1 MNGAFSVKDSTVG
14 KGIAILLMLFHHLFN
29 DYEEYA
35 GYAVSYF
42 PFSGDRLTYLAVLS
56 KICVAVFVFISGYG
70 IAASF
75 GGLCRDGR
83 LPGAG
88 EVGRF
93 VRRRYVRLMAA
104 YWFAFALTLVCQ
116 PLGRTIFDAYGT
128 GLRAILACGAI
139 DVLGLS
145 FICGTPTLNP
155 TWWYMSVAL
164 FVCAAAPLIVM
175 LMKKVGSTVAAAALF
190 LTAASFFTE
199 GIMVSYFVVML
210 AGIWCCE
217 TDLFGRVETLRQSSP
232 AARRLVPAAEAV
244 LLAVVMLLWH
254 DYNRFGLA
262 DALAALLLLLLAAQ
276 VIVKIP
282 VVSSLLGLLG
292 RHSGNMFLMHNQ
304 LYSFYFL
311 GFFYSF
317 RHWALILLVLTAVS
331 LAVSV
336 LMEYLKKLTHYNVLT
351 AHLEGRAS

>member
-104 YWFAFALTLVCQ
+104 YWCAS
-116 PLGRTIFDAYGT
+116 PWGGRS
-128 GLRAILACGAI
+128 L
-139 DVLGLS
+139 
-145 FICGTPTLNP
+145 TPTER
-155 TWWYMSVAL
+155 
-164 FVCAAAPLIVM
+164 VCARSWPAVPSMCWACPL
-175 LMKKVGSTVAAAALF
+175 SAAL
-190 LTAASFFTE
+190 
-199 GIMVSYFVVML
+199 
-210 AGIWCCE
+210 
-217 TDLFGRVETLRQSSP
+217 
-232 AARRLVPAAEAV
+232 RRLTPP
-244 LLAVVMLLWH
+244 
-254 DYNRFGLA
+254 G
-262 DALAALLLLLLAAQ
+262 
-276 VIVKIP
+276 
-282 VVSSLLGLLG
+282 G
-292 RHSGNMFLMHNQ
+292 
-304 LYSFYFL
+304 
-311 GFFYSF
+311 
-317 RHWALILLVLTAVS
+317 T
-331 LAVSV
+331 
-336 LMEYLKKLTHYNVLT
+336 
-351 AHLEGRAS
+351 